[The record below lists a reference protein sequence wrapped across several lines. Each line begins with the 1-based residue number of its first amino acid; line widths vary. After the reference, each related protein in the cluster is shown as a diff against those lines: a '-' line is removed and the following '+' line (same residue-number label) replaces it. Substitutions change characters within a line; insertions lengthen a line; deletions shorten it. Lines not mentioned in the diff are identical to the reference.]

1 MAQSHKKNIL
11 YNAVYR
17 CVVIL
22 TPLITSPYLSRVLGP
37 EKLGVYAYSNS
48 LATYFVIFSLLGVND
63 YGNRKIAQVKGSRE
77 DLSDNFWQIYY
88 MQFILTLLLSVL
100 YFLIVFLHS
109 KYYDVQ
115 LILGIYV
122 VSSFFEVSWFAFGM
136 EEFRLT
142 SIRSIII
149 RIGIVVG
156 IFLFVKDENDVWKY
170 ALITAGG
177 NFISL
182 LVVLPLV
189 FKYTDFR
196 KPDLQKIICHIRPNI
211 ILFLPVVATS
221 VYNYL
226 DKLMLGVWSTEAE
239 IGYYQNAENIVRL
252 PMFIT
257 AAVVTVFEPYSTNL
271 LATGNRE
278 KSNSLLNSTLRYT
291 SILNVA
297 LAFGL
302 AGIAKT
308 FIPWFLGDGYVRSAE
323 LIMILAPMIFICSF
337 SDVMRYQ
344 FLLPNEHDF
353 FSLISIVIG
362 AVVNV
367 ILNYFLIRI
376 SGATGAAVATIIA
389 YVVTMVLQFIYI
401 NRKTWIADTV
411 VFIVPYVLFGGLMI
425 SSVFCV
431 AGFFTRMN
439 PFAVSLIEIF
449 VGAAVYGILSGI
461 WLKHKDP
468 QLLSDALKL
477 IKTRLFKF

>member
-22 TPLITSPYLSRVLGP
+22 TPLITSPYLSRVLGA

-63 YGNRKIAQVKGSRE
+63 YGIRKIAQVKGSRE
-77 DLSDNFWQIYY
+77 ALSDNFWQIYY
-88 MQFILTLLLSVL
+88 MQFLLTLILSVI
-100 YFLIVFLHS
+100 YFLVVFLHS
-109 KYYDVQ
+109 KYYQVQ

-122 VSSFFEVSWFAFGM
+122 ISSFFEVSWFAFGM

-142 SIRSIII
+142 SIRSIVI
-149 RIGIVVG
+149 RIGIVLS
-156 IFLFVKDENDVWKY
+156 IFIFVREEDDVWKY

-182 LVVLPLV
+182 LVILPLV
-189 FKYTDFR
+189 FRYTDFR
-196 KPDLQKIICHIRPNI
+196 KPNIHQIISHIRPNI

-221 VYNYL
+221 VYNNL
-226 DKLMLGVWSTEAE
+226 DKLMLGIWSTEAE

-271 LATGNRE
+271 LASGNRE
-278 KSNSLLNSTLRYT
+278 KSDTLLNATLRYT

-297 LAFGL
+297 MAFGL

-308 FIPWFLGDGYVRSAE
+308 FIPWFLGEGYIRSAE

-344 FLLPNEHDF
+344 YLLPNEHDY
-353 FSLISIVIG
+353 FSLFSIAVG
-362 AVVNV
+362 AAVNV
-367 ILNYFLIRI
+367 VLNYFLIRLN
-376 SGATGAAVATIIA
+376 GATGAAVATIIA
-389 YVVTMVLQFIYI
+389 YVVTMVLQFVYI
-401 NRKTWIADTV
+401 DRKTHIADTIG
-411 VFIVPYVLFGGLMI
+411 FIAPFILFGGLMI
-425 SSVFCV
+425 VTVLGTASLL
-431 AGFFTRMN
+431 AGINAFV
-439 PFAVSLIEIF
+439 VSLAEIF
-449 VGAAVYGILSGI
+449 IGAAVYCLLCVI
-461 WLKHKDP
+461 WLKYKDP
-468 QLLSDALKL
+468 ELLSVVRKTVKTKLK
-477 IKTRLFKF
+477 RS